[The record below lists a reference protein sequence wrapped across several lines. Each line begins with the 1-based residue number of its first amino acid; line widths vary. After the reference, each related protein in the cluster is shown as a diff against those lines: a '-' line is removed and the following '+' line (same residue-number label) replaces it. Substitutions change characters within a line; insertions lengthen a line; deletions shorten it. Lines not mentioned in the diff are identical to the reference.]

1 MYLIVGLGNPG
12 KPYENTFHNVGF
24 MAIDEFAKKHG
35 ATFSKSECKAKT
47 SHIFVDGEKVILAK
61 PQTYMN
67 LSGESVISL
76 TAKYK
81 IPQENFVIVY
91 DDVDLPIGELRIR
104 ENGSAG
110 THNGM
115 RNIVSCVG
123 TQNFARMRVGIKN
136 KNAPHELKD
145 YVLSHVPADDRQAL
159 DKVFEGL
166 CDALEMFCHGEPMQK
181 IMQKHN
187 VK

>member
-67 LSGESVISL
+67 LSGEAVIAVMNFYKIQPEDIFVAYDDISL
-76 TAKYK
+76 PLGTLRFRAK
-81 IPQENFVIVY
+81 
-91 DDVDLPIGELRIR
+91 
-104 ENGSAG
+104 GSDG
-110 THNGM
+110 GHNGIKSIIKVLGGNNTFD
-115 RNIVSCVG
+115 RLKIGIGPQPPVPSEVFVL
-123 TQNFARMRVGIKN
+123 QNFTKEQLE
-136 KNAPHELKD
+136 ELK
-145 YVLSHVPADDRQAL
+145 PALQKAADAVEFYL
-159 DKVFEGL
+159 NNGL
-166 CDALEMFCHGEPMQK
+166 TLTQSKFNG
-181 IMQKHN
+181 
-187 VK
+187 